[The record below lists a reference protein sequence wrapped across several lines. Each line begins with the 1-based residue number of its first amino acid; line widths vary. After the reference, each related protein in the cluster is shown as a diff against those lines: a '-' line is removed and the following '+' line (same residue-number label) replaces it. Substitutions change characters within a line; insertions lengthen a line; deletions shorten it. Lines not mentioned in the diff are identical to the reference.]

1 MNRTRNKKAI
11 ELDIFFSGFRNLHR
25 IIRPFSRT
33 TRALRRSL
41 AACLAFFA
49 CTAFA
54 HDPPLRIL
62 RQTVTVVDVAAPDRV
77 APTHR
82 LRLTLALMRGT
93 GWDAASLIESTRQ
106 AAAILAQ
113 CAIRTDAI
121 ELVEFEGPAR
131 YRSVFTPASRDL
143 AKRLGLSRPTLF
155 FLADTLNRPAFDAE
169 AVGRGNSRTRPEMAD
184 TVWIT
189 YGARDLSVV
198 IAHELTHVLSDS
210 GEHSNEAGNLMRE
223 ESANNA
229 TRLTADQCN
238 SITRTGEAHG
248 LLRPDARGWKREGA
262 SDVGRIQ

>member
-1 MNRTRNKKAI
+1 M
-11 ELDIFFSGFRNLHR
+11 DC
-25 IIRPFSRT
+25 PV
-33 TRALRRSL
+33 ALNASYFV
-41 AACLAFFA
+41 ACLAFFA

-54 HDPPLRIL
+54 HDPPLRLL

-121 ELVEFEGPAR
+121 DLVEFEGPAR
-131 YRSVFTPASRDL
+131 YRSVYTPTSRDL

-184 TVWIT
+184 TIWVAL
-189 YGARDLSVV
+189 GARDLPLV
-198 IAHELTHVLSDS
+198 IAHELAHVLADS
-210 GEHSNEAGNLMRE
+210 GEHSDEPKNLMRTE
-223 ESANNA
+223 TEKGS
-229 TRLTADQCN
+229 TRLNAAQCGAILKAATAN
-238 SITRTGEAHG
+238 G
-248 LLRPDARGWKREGA
+248 LLQLVIP
-262 SDVGRIQ
+262 